1 MPNRSVLNPLKPTDP
16 ACGSRS
22 WSQMPLFVA
31 VAGRCFTCRARPRT
45 RIGECEANGLR
56 QSDTYTLSPPGSQ
69 TSQPA
74 PYVGGRIR
82 GCIGVPR
89 LTDDPIDRF
98 GGGVETYG
106 TEGRGSGSSAV
117 RSARGR
123 DPCTSP
129 DRETGSWARPS
140 PARVSPAASSRAA
153 CRGMAEGR
161 CQGPNA
167 PMPCTTPLWLRVRV
181 VGRPAGRGRGLCPSG
196 RRC

>member
-31 VAGRCFTCRARPRT
+31 VAGRCFTCRGRPRT

-98 GGGVETYG
+98 GGGVETYL
-106 TEGRGSGSSAV
+106 RNRRSGLGLLGGA
-117 RSARGR
+117 
-123 DPCTSP
+123 
-129 DRETGSWARPS
+129 
-140 PARVSPAASSRAA
+140 VSPRERSVHVT
-153 CRGMAEGR
+153 
-161 CQGPNA
+161 GP
-167 PMPCTTPLWLRVRV
+167 
-181 VGRPAGRGRGLCPSG
+181 
-196 RRC
+196 